1 LPVFCEKP
9 IALELPASREAVAHA
24 RAAGVGLQVGF
35 QRRFDPAYREAR
47 RLIETGEIG
56 TVYAIRLTGHDP
68 APPHESYIPTS
79 GGLLM
84 DFSIHDFD
92 LIRWLTGAE
101 VEEVYADGAV
111 RGFDM
116 FGKYGDVDTAV
127 ATVRMSNGVMAV
139 LTVARHNPLGYDIR
153 TEIFGSRDSVSVG
166 MGPQM
171 PMRSLEPGVPAAPGP
186 AWAFFQDRFRDAY
199 KNELAAFVRVARGEA
214 PSQCTGE
221 DGIEALRASIAA
233 TRALKEHRP
242 VRVEEIP

>member
-1 LPVFCEKP
+1 
-9 IALELPASREAVAHA
+9 
-24 RAAGVGLQVGF
+24 
-35 QRRFDPAYREAR
+35 
-47 RLIETGEIG
+47 
-56 TVYAIRLTGHDP
+56 
-68 APPHESYIPTS
+68 
-79 GGLLM
+79 M

-199 KNELAAFVRVARGEA
+199 TNELAAFVQVARGEA